1 MYIQDVAVIFIG
13 LQYFYTKSTKK
24 QATSLL
30 EGVTWKDLFIGLVS
44 VFTRTTGSVSIFVLH
59 VNSTNSVSVTK
70 GWRMKR
76 YEYYDESFI
85 GIRSHVADVYELSA
99 LRAGVWKEF

>member
-1 MYIQDVAVIFIG
+1 MAVIFIG
-13 LQYFYTKSTKK
+13 LQNFYIKSTKK

-30 EGVTWKDLFIGLVS
+30 EG
-44 VFTRTTGSVSIFVLH
+44 
-59 VNSTNSVSVTK
+59 VTK

-99 LRAGVWKEF
+99 LRTGVWKEF